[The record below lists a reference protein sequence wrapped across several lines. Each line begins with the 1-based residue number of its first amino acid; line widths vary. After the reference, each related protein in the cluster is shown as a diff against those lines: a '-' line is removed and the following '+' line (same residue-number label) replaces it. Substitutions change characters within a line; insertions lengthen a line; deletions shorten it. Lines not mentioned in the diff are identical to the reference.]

1 MTDARIGYGT
11 KYGVRRSGG
20 PLVQIAEVINV
31 TPGEA
36 TADRIDA
43 THMLSPGRRREYISG
58 LIDNGEASFEINWVP
73 GNATDELLRDLMAS
87 GEVADHLITFP
98 NGVTVEFEAA
108 VTGFSKAIPIDDRMT
123 ATITVAVSGE
133 ETWGSE
139 AAPTNSALPAISGV
153 AQVGQVLTAWPG
165 IWVNAPAYAYV
176 WEADGVPIPGATG
189 PTYTPVVGQI
199 GDVITV
205 VVTGSNTAGAASAE
219 STGTAPVIAA

>member
-20 PLVQIAEVINV
+20 SLVQIAEVINV

-139 AAPTNSALPAISGV
+139 AAPVNTVLPAISGV
-153 AQVGQVLTAWPG
+153 AQVGQVLTAWSG
-165 IWVNAPAYAYV
+165 LWENAPAFAYV
-176 WEADGVPIPGATG
+176 WKNEGVAIPGATAAI
-189 PTYTPVVGQI
+189 YTPVVADV
-199 GDVITV
+199 GDNITV
-205 VVTGSNTAGAASAE
+205 TITGTNSAGTASATSVE
-219 STGTAPVIAA
+219 TAAVIAA